1 MSTSE
6 NSFTRQSNLS
16 PAKKL
21 LLEKWKSSQF
31 AASSEAQ
38 TKTAAQETIEQLAS
52 ILPHLPV
59 SPKFSPLVPIQPRGS
74 KRPFFCVHPIGGN
87 VLNYIPMAS
96 YLSPEQ
102 PFYGLQARGLD
113 GQHSPLTKL
122 EDMADS
128 YIEAIQTIQSEG
140 PYLLGG
146 WSMGGIVALE
156 MAIQLQRKEQ
166 QIAQLIVIDSALPNY
181 IDQRYQSQFNDVFML
196 KFFALSLGGS
206 VGKDFIIADDAIKKM
221 TGDEQIRYI
230 LEQAKQSSIIPPDV
244 ELMQLRTLIEV
255 FKANVQAVLKYVPQG
270 TVNQLTL
277 LLANNML
284 DELSDLH
291 NPQLGWDELT
301 VEPVEIY
308 SLPGNH
314 YTMLA
319 NPHVQVLAEQLSRCL
334 DEAQLS

>member
-6 NSFTRQSNLS
+6 NSFTQKSNLS

-21 LLEKWKSSQF
+21 LLEKWKSSKF
-31 AASSEAQ
+31 AATSEAQ
-38 TKTAAQETIEQLAS
+38 PSTQETIEQLAS
-52 ILPHLPV
+52 VLRQQFV
-59 SPKFSPLVPIQPRGS
+59 SPNFSPLVPIQPRGS

-87 VLNYIPMAS
+87 VLNYIPLAS

-102 PFYGLQARGLD
+102 PFYGLQARGID
-113 GQHSPLTKL
+113 GQQTPLTQV
-122 EDMADS
+122 EEIADS
-128 YIEAIQTIQSEG
+128 YIEAMRTIQSEG

-156 MAIQLQRKEQ
+156 MAIQLHRKEQ

-181 IDQRYQSQFNDVFML
+181 IDKRYQSQFDDVLML
-196 KFFALSLGGS
+196 KYFALFLGGS
-206 VGKDFIIADDAIKKM
+206 VGKNLIVSDDTIKQK

-230 LEQAKQSSIIPPDV
+230 WEQAKLSGIIPPDV
-244 ELMQLRTLIEV
+244 ELMQIRTLIEV

-270 TVNQLTL
+270 TVNRLAL
-277 LLANNML
+277 FLANDML
-284 DELSDLH
+284 DELLDIH
-291 NPQLGWDELT
+291 NPKLGWDELT

-308 SLPGNH
+308 SMPGNH

-319 NPHVQVLAEQLSRCL
+319 KPQVQVLAEQLSRCI